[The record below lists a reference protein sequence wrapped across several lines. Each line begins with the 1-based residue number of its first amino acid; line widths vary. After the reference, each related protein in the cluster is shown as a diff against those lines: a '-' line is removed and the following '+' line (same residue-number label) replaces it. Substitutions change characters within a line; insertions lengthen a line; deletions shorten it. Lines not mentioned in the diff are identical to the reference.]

1 MAQPGGRKPGFFS
14 RVADLMA
21 APRPAV
27 DRKTLEKTWKLMEKV
42 MRLCQHNKMK
52 LKNSPPYILDILPE
66 TYHQL
71 RLIWSKY
78 EGDPDKLHELNDN
91 LYFRIF
97 VDNIMKKARQTI
109 QLFKVHKE
117 KMYDENSTGR
127 RELNRLSLIFSH
139 NLAELKA
146 IFPSGVFSGESFRI
160 TKQDAA
166 KYWKKNFGT
175 STIVS
180 WKSFSQS
187 LYEVHS
193 FQKGLEAYALKTTID
208 LTCNDYVSNFEF
220 DVFTRLF
227 QPWNTILRNWNCLA
241 VNHRGYMSFMT
252 YDEVKNRLQAFISKP
267 GSYIFRLSCTRLGQW
282 AIGYVTQDGSI
293 LQTIPQNKSLCEALI
308 DGNRE
313 GFYLYPDGADDN
325 PDLTSIN
332 TKPMEEH
339 IHVSQDQYALYCE
352 MGSTFQ
358 LCKICTENNKDIRL
372 EPCGH
377 LLCSSCLNAW
387 QDSDGQGC
395 PFCRC
400 EIKGTEVI
408 VIDPYQHQGSKDK
421 TNGAEEK
428 HDSEFDDDDDDGLE
442 MPPTEPVYAAPQK
455 GPKTEPPK
463 KLGASNVP
471 ALPPRRPSPNV
482 SPTSSPN
489 MSPRSSNH
497 DLSEAGRGAS
507 AGDGKA
513 SGFPTLPPR
522 RYLDDRLERTE
533 ADGFATAET
542 QKTGPKAFPSTEGIY
557 DHPPPPQSAP
567 RARITPPAT
576 TTVNDLIL
584 LSTPAPTGDD
594 SRGGSPAPTPFPTGT
609 APGPAPGS
617 PKGHMNLLYERL
629 SNAHSPSSPGAAAAP
644 TNPFLR
650 SGSDTQP
657 EHLTSLKAQPQ
668 AHRSAEELHALF
680 SASDDPFA
688 TALDGGVFYENS
700 IGYLNL
706 PPPLNPALHHPSAPS
721 PSSAVQSEQKHFG
734 YENVPH
740 LTQALTLGGRAS
752 PSEDYD
758 IPPLRPH
765 LSMNSQA
772 PVTTQQ
778 PRMPVRETPEDYDI
792 PPLPPMGTR
801 PPLQQSS
808 QPPPLPTQP
817 RPMSSPAPSSDQALP
832 LGQRQVPSP
841 PTNGVLQPTK
851 VAGAGA
857 GDPTTVQGKM
867 ETLVREGY
875 RMDDIRKALDIS
887 QNDLTMARKI
897 LRGFSNPATST

>member
-1 MAQPGGRKPGFFS
+1 MAQPAGRKPGFFS

-42 MRLCQHNKMK
+42 MRLCQQAKMK

-71 RLIWSKY
+71 RQIWSKH

-117 KMYDENSTGR
+117 KMFDENSAGR

-146 IFPSGVFSGESFRI
+146 IFPNGVFTGESFRI

-180 WKSFSQS
+180 WKAFSQS

-227 QPWNTILRNWNCLA
+227 QPWNTIVRNWNCLA
-241 VNHRGYMSFMT
+241 VNHKGYMSFMT
-252 YDEVKNRLQAFISKP
+252 YDEVKNRLQSYMDKP

-282 AIGYVTQDGSI
+282 AIGYVTQEGSI

-313 GFYLYPDGADDN
+313 KFYLFPDGDDDN

-332 TKPMEEH
+332 TKPLEEH

-400 EIKGTEVI
+400 EIKGTEII
-408 VIDPYQHQGSKDK
+408 VIDPFNNPSRDERH
-421 TNGAEEK
+421 NEAMEK
-428 HDSEFDDDDDDGLE
+428 HDFDFDDDDDECLE
-442 MPPTEPVYAAPQK
+442 LPPSEPVYAAPQK
-455 GPKTEPPK
+455 PPRAEPKRSGIGN
-463 KLGASNVP
+463 LP

-482 SPTSSPN
+482 SPCSSPK
-489 MSPRSSNH
+489 SPRS
-497 DLSEAGRGAS
+497 LMCAGNDTEGATGGGS
-507 AGDGKA
+507 KP
-513 SGFPTLPPR
+513 SFPTLPPR
-522 RYLDDRLERTE
+522 RYLDDRS
-533 ADGFATAET
+533 DGESYIKVENHKSVAKPLQA
-542 QKTGPKAFPSTEGIY
+542 PDSLY
-557 DHPPPPQSAP
+557 DHPPPPHSGP
-567 RARITPPAT
+567 RARLTPPAT
-576 TTVNDLIL
+576 TTSTDLIS
-584 LSTPAPTGDD
+584 LSMPVKGDN
-594 SRGGSPAPTPFPTGT
+594 SLTTCSPA
-609 APGPAPGS
+609 AM
-617 PKGHMNLLYERL
+617 GHTNLLYEKL
-629 SNAHSPSSPGAAAAP
+629 SNAQSTGLSTAPGWSSCDSL
-644 TNPFLR
+644 TNPFRL
-650 SGSDTQP
+650 SLSDTSP
-657 EHLTSLKAQPQ
+657 DTLAGLKGKPLV
-668 AHRSAEELHALF
+668 RSAEALDTMLGDPF
-680 SASDDPFA
+680 SALHLQQPA
-688 TALDGGVFYENS
+688 EGGVLYVNNQE
-700 IGYLNL
+700 YHNL
-706 PPPLNPALHHPSAPS
+706 PSPLHPMKHHPGPPLASQL
-721 PSSAVQSEQKHFG
+721 EQHVA
-734 YENVPH
+734 YENVPP
-740 LTQALTLGGRAS
+740 LTKALGERAS
-752 PSEDYD
+752 PSDEYD
-758 IPPLRPH
+758 IPPVRVHMPT
-765 LSMNSQA
+765 NSQVQSA
-772 PVTTQQ
+772 TQQ
-778 PRMPVRETPEDYDI
+778 PRTPVRETPEDYDI
-792 PPLPPMGTR
+792 PPLPPVGSR
-801 PPLQQSS
+801 LQQSS
-808 QPPPLPTQP
+808 HAPPLPTQP
-817 RPMSSPAPSSDQALP
+817 RPPAADSHSFS
-832 LGQRQVPSP
+832 QRQAPSP
-841 PTNGVLQPTK
+841 PTNGMLQPTK
-851 VAGAGA
+851 VSSP
-857 GDPTTVQGKM
+857 DPNSLEGM
-867 ETLVREGY
+867 IGTLVLEGF
-875 RMDDIRKALDIS
+875 RKEDIAKALDIS
-887 QNDLTMARKI
+887 QNDLKMARKI
-897 LRGFSNPATST
+897 LQGFSAPASSM

>member
-1 MAQPGGRKPGFFS
+1 MAQPAGRKPGFFS

-42 MRLCQHNKMK
+42 MRLCQQAKMK

-71 RLIWSKY
+71 RQIWSKH

-117 KMYDENSTGR
+117 KMFDENSAGR

-146 IFPSGVFSGESFRI
+146 IFPNGVFTGESFRI

-180 WKSFSQS
+180 WKAFSQS

-227 QPWNTILRNWNCLA
+227 QPWNTIVRNWNCLA
-241 VNHRGYMSFMT
+241 VNHKGYMSFMT
-252 YDEVKNRLQAFISKP
+252 YDEVKNRLQSYMDKP

-282 AIGYVTQDGSI
+282 AIGYVTQEGSI

-313 GFYLYPDGADDN
+313 KFYLFPDGDDDN

-332 TKPMEEH
+332 TKPLEEH

-387 QDSDGQGC
+387 QTRMNANKDSDGQGC

-400 EIKGTEVI
+400 EIKGTEII
-408 VIDPYQHQGSKDK
+408 VIDPFNNPSRDERH
-421 TNGAEEK
+421 NEAMEK
-428 HDSEFDDDDDDGLE
+428 HDFDFDDDDDECLE
-442 MPPTEPVYAAPQK
+442 LPPEPVYAAPQK
-455 GPKTEPPK
+455 PPRAEPKRPGTGN
-463 KLGASNVP
+463 LP

-482 SPTSSPN
+482 SPCSSPK
-489 MSPRSSNH
+489 SPRSSMG
-497 DLSEAGRGAS
+497 AGNDTEGATGGGS
-507 AGDGKA
+507 KP
-513 SGFPTLPPR
+513 SFPTLPPR
-522 RYLDDRLERTE
+522 RYLDDRS
-533 ADGFATAET
+533 DGESYIKVENHKSVAKPLQT
-542 QKTGPKAFPSTEGIY
+542 PDSLY
-557 DHPPPPQSAP
+557 DHPPPPHSGP
-567 RARITPPAT
+567 RARLTPPAT
-576 TTVNDLIL
+576 TTSTDLIS
-584 LSTPAPTGDD
+584 LSMPV
-594 SRGGSPAPTPFPTGT
+594 
-609 APGPAPGS
+609 
-617 PKGHMNLLYERL
+617 KGE
-629 SNAHSPSSPGAAAAP
+629 
-644 TNPFLR
+644 
-650 SGSDTQP
+650 
-657 EHLTSLKAQPQ
+657 
-668 AHRSAEELHALF
+668 
-680 SASDDPFA
+680 
-688 TALDGGVFYENS
+688 
-700 IGYLNL
+700 
-706 PPPLNPALHHPSAPS
+706 
-721 PSSAVQSEQKHFG
+721 
-734 YENVPH
+734 
-740 LTQALTLGGRAS
+740 RAS
-752 PSEDYD
+752 PSDEYD
-758 IPPLRPH
+758 IPPLRLHMPT
-765 LSMNSQA
+765 NSQVQSA
-772 PVTTQQ
+772 TQQ
-778 PRMPVRETPEDYDI
+778 PRTPVRETPEDYDI
-792 PPLPPMGTR
+792 PPLPPVGSR
-801 PPLQQSS
+801 SQQSS
-808 QPPPLPTQP
+808 HAPPLPTQP
-817 RPMSSPAPSSDQALP
+817 RPPAADPHSFS
-832 LGQRQVPSP
+832 QRQAPSP
-841 PTNGVLQPTK
+841 PTNGMLQPMK
-851 VAGAGA
+851 VSCP
-857 GDPTTVQGKM
+857 DPNSLEGM
-867 ETLVREGY
+867 IGTLVLEGF
-875 RMDDIRKALDIS
+875 RKEDIAKALDIS
-887 QNDLTMARKI
+887 QNDLKMARKI
-897 LRGFSNPATST
+897 LQGFSAPTSSM

>member
-387 QDSDGQGC
+387 QLRMNANKDSDGQGC

-584 LSTPAPTGDD
+584 LSTPAPTG
-594 SRGGSPAPTPFPTGT
+594 
-609 APGPAPGS
+609 
-617 PKGHMNLLYERL
+617 
-629 SNAHSPSSPGAAAAP
+629 
-644 TNPFLR
+644 
-650 SGSDTQP
+650 
-657 EHLTSLKAQPQ
+657 
-668 AHRSAEELHALF
+668 
-680 SASDDPFA
+680 
-688 TALDGGVFYENS
+688 
-700 IGYLNL
+700 
-706 PPPLNPALHHPSAPS
+706 
-721 PSSAVQSEQKHFG
+721 
-734 YENVPH
+734 
-740 LTQALTLGGRAS
+740 GRAS

>member
-14 RVADLMA
+14 KVAEMMT

-71 RLIWSKY
+71 RLVWSKY
-78 EGDPDKLHELNDN
+78 EGDPEKLHELNDN
-91 LYFRIF
+91 VYFRIF
-97 VDNIMKKARQTI
+97 VDNIMKKARQTV

-117 KMYDENSTGR
+117 KMYDENSAGR

-146 IFPSGVFSGESFRI
+146 IFPNGVFSGESFRL

-241 VNHRGYMSFMT
+241 VNHKGYMSFMT
-252 YDEVKNRLQAFISKP
+252 YDEVKNRLHAYINKP

-313 GFYLYPDGADDN
+313 GFYLYPDGEDDN

-387 QDSDGQGC
+387 QSRMNANKDTDGQGC

-400 EIKGTEVI
+400 EIKGTEII
-408 VIDPYQHQGSKDK
+408 VIDPYHREKA
-421 TNGAEEK
+421 NGAEEK
-428 HDSEFDDDDDDGLE
+428 QDFEFDDDEDDGLE
-442 MPPTEPVYAAPQK
+442 LPPTEPVYAAPQK
-455 GPKTEPPK
+455 GPKNEHPK
-463 KLGASNVP
+463 RLGPSNLP

-482 SPTSSPN
+482 SPTSSPS
-489 MSPRSSNH
+489 MSPRSSSN
-497 DLSEAGRGAS
+497 DLTEGAS
-507 AGDGKA
+507 ARVGGAAAAGGDSKA

-522 RYLDDRLERTE
+522 RYLDEGVERTE
-533 ADGFATAET
+533 ADGFSSADN
-542 QKTGPKAFPSTEGIY
+542 QKTGPKTFPVTEGVY

-567 RARITPPAT
+567 RARLTPPAT
-576 TTVNDLIL
+576 TNDLIL
-584 LSTPAPTGDD
+584 LSTPAPTG
-594 SRGGSPAPTPFPTGT
+594 
-609 APGPAPGS
+609 
-617 PKGHMNLLYERL
+617 
-629 SNAHSPSSPGAAAAP
+629 
-644 TNPFLR
+644 
-650 SGSDTQP
+650 
-657 EHLTSLKAQPQ
+657 
-668 AHRSAEELHALF
+668 
-680 SASDDPFA
+680 
-688 TALDGGVFYENS
+688 
-700 IGYLNL
+700 
-706 PPPLNPALHHPSAPS
+706 
-721 PSSAVQSEQKHFG
+721 
-734 YENVPH
+734 
-740 LTQALTLGGRAS
+740 GRAS

-758 IPPLRPH
+758 VPPLRPH
-765 LSMNSQA
+765 LAMNSQA
-772 PVTTQQ
+772 PSATQQ
-778 PRMPVRETPEDYDI
+778 PRMPLRETPEDYDI
-792 PPLPPMGTR
+792 PPLPPVGAR
-801 PPLQQSS
+801 GPLQQSN

-817 RPMSSPAPSSDQALP
+817 RPTSSPSPMASNQPPP
-832 LGQRQVPSP
+832 LAQRQVPSP
-841 PTNGVLQPTK
+841 PTNGLLQPTK
-851 VAGAGA
+851 ATSVAVV
-857 GDPTTVQGKM
+857 DPNSVQGKM
-867 ETLVREGY
+867 EILVREGY
-875 RMDDIRKALDIS
+875 RREEISKALDIT
-887 QNDLTMARKI
+887 QNDLAMTRKI
-897 LRGFSNPATST
+897 LKGFSNTTSST